1 MPTPRDG
8 AAFEK
13 LFRAHYAELVGVSAR
28 VTNDRALSE
37 DVVQGVYLR
46 FYERGGLERADN
58 PRAYLR
64 RAVVT
69 RTLNAIRDRK
79 RVTHPGGEAL
89 SSAVEQPEEEA
100 EPDISG
106 DVKERLHAAIA
117 RLPER
122 ARLCLVLY
130 RFEGLS
136 YAEIA
141 NGLSISPKT
150 VENQLS
156 RALKLLRGYL
166 PRAVALLT
174 AMNTH
179 LLWGI
184 ALAIV
189 SHPQ

>member
-1 MPTPRDG
+1 MPTPRDS
-8 AAFEK
+8 AAFEA
-13 LFRAHYAELVGVSAR
+13 LFRAHYGELVAASAR
-28 VTNDRALSE
+28 VSGDRALSE
-37 DVVQGVYLR
+37 DVVQGVFMR
-46 FYERGGLERADN
+46 FYERGGLERAEN

-79 RVTHPGGEAL
+79 RVTHPGDAGL
-89 SSAVEQPEEEA
+89 TSAVEQPEPEDDH
-100 EPDISG
+100 DIS
-106 DVKERLHAAIA
+106 DLKARLHAAIA

-122 ARLCLVLY
+122 ARLVLVLY

-141 NGLSISPKT
+141 HELSITPKT

-166 PRAVALLT
+166 PRTAALIGVFLSRT
-174 AMNTH
+174 V
-179 LLWGI
+179 WGI
-184 ALAIV
+184 SLAIV
-189 SHPQ
+189 SDLL